1 MENKS
6 VHARIV
12 IIIGLIIFISWGF
25 SKGEHLDMDSW
36 QILGDRFYTNLQNQ
50 DYGGTHVASRYG
62 VTILW
67 MYVIAAGLSKV
78 FILDHILTFRTMV
91 DVSLIVFLLSYVTI
105 VVRGFRVK
113 HSWQILYYVLLSP
126 YVVAGLQLSTPA
138 DKFLTW
144 FVALSVVTWVYVL
157 VKNDYRY
164 IVITGVCI
172 ACTLLTKPAGLLL
185 VPMLAVITLY
195 YSMVKKTKKF
205 IIPLTKALV
214 IGGLIF
220 YISYPAM
227 WVKPM
232 EVLTS
237 RVSSSAQIAVILP
250 TATDT
255 LSVTGQDWLEYIL
268 VFLRVDVIVVCGV
281 CFFAYYF
288 YKKIRRKMILDGIDL
303 IGMAGF
309 VYAMLILMVA
319 FVLYD
324 KEYGYII
331 SERYVVPAVPLLTVF
346 VIEKMVFVKKYLP
359 VMFFINFYRLPAIQW
374 LLRIGIVLL
383 SGSVVGLPIW

>member
-144 FVALSVVTWVYVL
+144 FVALSV
-157 VKNDYRY
+157 
-164 IVITGVCI
+164 
-172 ACTLLTKPAGLLL
+172 
-185 VPMLAVITLY
+185 
-195 YSMVKKTKKF
+195 
-205 IIPLTKALV
+205 
-214 IGGLIF
+214 
-220 YISYPAM
+220 
-227 WVKPM
+227 
-232 EVLTS
+232 
-237 RVSSSAQIAVILP
+237 
-250 TATDT
+250 
-255 LSVTGQDWLEYIL
+255 
-268 VFLRVDVIVVCGV
+268 
-281 CFFAYYF
+281 
-288 YKKIRRKMILDGIDL
+288 
-303 IGMAGF
+303 
-309 VYAMLILMVA
+309 A
-319 FVLYD
+319 FV
-324 KEYGYII
+324 
-331 SERYVVPAVPLLTVF
+331 
-346 VIEKMVFVKKYLP
+346 
-359 VMFFINFYRLPAIQW
+359 
-374 LLRIGIVLL
+374 
-383 SGSVVGLPIW
+383 